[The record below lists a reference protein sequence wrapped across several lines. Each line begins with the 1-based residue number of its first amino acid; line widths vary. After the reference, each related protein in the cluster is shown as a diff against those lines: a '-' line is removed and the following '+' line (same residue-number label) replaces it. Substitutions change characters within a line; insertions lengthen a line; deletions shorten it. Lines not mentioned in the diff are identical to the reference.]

1 MDFSIYPINDSE
13 FYNTGDKTISDKSV
27 NKCLETQGYNPKPC
41 KIPTSSGYHKPLNEL
56 CKEIHYSIAEK
67 EPKKICT
74 DSPWNNM
81 TRRISLVKDY

>member
-1 MDFSIYPINDSE
+1 MNFSIYPVNDSE
-13 FYNTGDKTISDKSV
+13 FYNTGNKTIGESPT
-27 NKCLETQGYNPKPC
+27 NKCLETQGYSPSKC
-41 KIPTSSGYHKPLNEL
+41 KIDLSSGYHKPLNEL

-67 EPKKICT
+67 NPKDICT